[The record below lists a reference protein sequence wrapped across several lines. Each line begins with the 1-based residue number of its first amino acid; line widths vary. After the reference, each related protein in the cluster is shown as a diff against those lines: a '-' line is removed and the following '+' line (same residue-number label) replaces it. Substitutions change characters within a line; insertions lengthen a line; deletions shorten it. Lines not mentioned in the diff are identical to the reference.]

1 MDGKLVLPSSG
12 ECLCRKTVFYLF
24 DTIWNVD
31 DQDLEIVNWLL
42 SIPVL
47 GDVQCEFQPNQWII
61 IDQCDFFQIL
71 NKENQLLI

>member
-1 MDGKLVLPSSG
+1 MNVFVGKQFLIFLIQF
-12 ECLCRKTVFYLF
+12 EMYL
-24 DTIWNVD
+24 D

-47 GDVQCEFQPNQWII
+47 DDVQCEFQPNQWII

-71 NKENQLLI
+71 HKENQLLI